1 MNLSYDV
8 PTPLDYFGTLVQSD
22 EGFALFEAAISL
34 AQDEYPE
41 LDVQAVL
48 GEVDQ
53 LLERI
58 RRRLPADAGQLQ
70 KLRLLNQFYFHDLG
84 FGGNLNNYYDPD
96 NSFVHILLRT
106 RRGIPIS
113 LALLWMELA
122 QGLGL
127 AVRGVGFPGHFMV
140 KVNLPM
146 GQAVI
151 DPMTGQSLSREE
163 LAQRLEPYRLR
174 SGLVDE
180 MEAPLGLYLQ
190 AAPPRDIIA
199 RMLHNLKEIH
209 RSSGDSMRLLQ
220 VLGRLVVLLPQA
232 WEERRDRGLLLADRG
247 LAHAEMGHTEQAL
260 ADLECYLVHTEDL
273 VDVNAIANRVSALR
287 RLDE

>member
-209 RSSGDSMRLLQ
+209 RTQEDWPRMLAVQERLI
-220 VLGRLVVLLPQA
+220 VLLPEA
-232 WEERRDRGLLLADRG
+232 WPEYRDRG

>member
-151 DPMTGQSLSREE
+151 DPMTGHSLSREE

-209 RSSGDSMRLLQ
+209 RTQEDWPRMLAVQERLI
-220 VLGRLVVLLPQA
+220 VLLPEA
-232 WEERRDRGLLLADRG
+232 WPEYRDRG

>member
-8 PTPLDYFGTLVQSD
+8 PTPLDYFASLVQSD
-22 EGFALFEAAISL
+22 ANFALFEAAVSL

-48 GEVDQ
+48 GEVDG
-53 LLERI
+53 LLERV

-70 KLRLLNQFYFHDLG
+70 RLRMLNQFFFKDLN
-84 FGGNLNNYYDPD
+84 FGGNHNNYYDPE
-96 NSFVHILLRT
+96 NSFVHVLLRT

-127 AVRGVGFPGHFMV
+127 SVRGVAFPGHFMV

-151 DPMTGQSLSREE
+151 DPMNGQSLSREE
-163 LAQRLEPYRLR
+163 LSERLEPYRAPNVLME
-174 SGLVDE
+174 D

-190 AAPPRDIIA
+190 SAPPRDIIA
-199 RMLHNLKEIH
+199 RMLHNLKEIY
-209 RSSGDSMRLLQ
+209 RTQEDWPRMLAVQERLI
-220 VLGRLVVLLPQA
+220 VLLPES
-232 WEERRDRGLLLADRG
+232 WSEYRDRGR
-247 LAHAEMGHTEQAL
+247 AHAEMGNTEQAL
-260 ADLECYLVHTEDL
+260 ADLECYLVHTESL
-273 VDVNAIANRVSALR
+273 VDVNAIADRVDELR
-287 RLDE
+287 REGD